1 MASGQKQTQEQ
12 GNVQLQRLTP
22 LQLLHAGLVELPVAG
37 LEERVKRELYENDAL
52 EEGRDVA
59 DNSSDDVLF
68 GDDSAG
74 DGDFDAGGDDVLSV
88 DGIDSDYAAG
98 DDELPVY
105 VSNSSG
111 RGSSDFVIGDTDSLI
126 DDLMQQVSEY
136 DLTDHKKAILTYLI
150 GSLNDNGF
158 MDRDLYSVEAELGY
172 KMGVDTDEEE
182 ILEVLKI
189 LQEFDPPGIGARNLR
204 ECLLIQINRQIRSTH
219 SDDIVKL
226 ELLRLERQI
235 VDECHDLLVNNNA
248 DKIAQRTGVS
258 VMRANVAME
267 GIKRLNP
274 RPGMA
279 LSESAS
285 DRSQTVVP
293 DFIIETD
300 GEGGISFT
308 LNDGYVPALR
318 VDKCFEREFLEGQE
332 RYAGMNQR
340 ERDAFAYRKQ
350 KVESARMFIDAIAM
364 RRRTLYVTMKAIVE
378 LQREFFLTQDDT
390 KIKPMILRDV
400 AEKTNLDESTV
411 SRVKSSKYA
420 LVDGHV
426 YPLDHFFLR
435 ARVNSK
441 GDLVFGHKVMQMIR
455 EIIDSE
461 DKLAP
466 YSDEKLVELL
476 LEKGQDIKHRTVTK
490 YRNQMGIPPARLRK
504 KL

>member
-1 MASGQKQTQEQ
+1 
-12 GNVQLQRLTP
+12 
-22 LQLLHAGLVELPVAG
+22 
-37 LEERVKRELYENDAL
+37 
-52 EEGRDVA
+52 
-59 DNSSDDVLF
+59 
-68 GDDSAG
+68 
-74 DGDFDAGGDDVLSV
+74 
-88 DGIDSDYAAG
+88 
-98 DDELPVY
+98 
-105 VSNSSG
+105 
-111 RGSSDFVIGDTDSLI
+111 
-126 DDLMQQVSEY
+126 
-136 DLTDHKKAILTYLI
+136 
-150 GSLNDNGF
+150 
-158 MDRDLYSVEAELGY
+158 
-172 KMGVDTDEEE
+172 
-182 ILEVLKI
+182 VLKI

-219 SDDIVKL
+219 SDDIIKL

-279 LSESAS
+279 LSESAA